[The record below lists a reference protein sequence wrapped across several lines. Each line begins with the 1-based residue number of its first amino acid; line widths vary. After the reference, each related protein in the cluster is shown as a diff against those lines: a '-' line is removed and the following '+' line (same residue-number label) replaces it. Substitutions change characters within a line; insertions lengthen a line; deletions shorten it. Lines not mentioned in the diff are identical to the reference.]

1 MNCKDVRENLI
12 ELLAVGSVV
21 EGEPQAPHRA
31 DPAVAEHVRQC
42 PACAQELESLRQTMA
57 LLDEWKA
64 PEPSPYFLTRLGAHV
79 REEQG
84 KAPDRSGVF
93 GWMRRPAM
101 ALSFATVLVAGGLIY
116 RLAIRVPPIVDSG
129 DPVADLQ
136 MLEKNHD
143 VLINTDLIDELSGG
157 PSDDVADE

>member
-12 ELLAVGSVV
+12 ELLAETSPVAG
-21 EGEPQAPHRA
+21 HRA
-31 DPAVAEHVRQC
+31 DPVVTEHVRQC
-42 PACAQELESLRQTMA
+42 PACAQELESLRKTMS

-84 KAPDRSGVF
+84 KAPERSSVF

-101 ALSFATVLVAGGLIY
+101 ALSLASVLVAGGLVY
-116 RLAIRVPPIVDSG
+116 VGIRPSAPEVPEQG
-129 DPVADLQ
+129 PVADVQALD
-136 MLEKNHD
+136 KNHD
-143 VLINTDLIDELSGG
+143 VLVNTDLIDELSGG
-157 PSDDVADE
+157 PSDDVTED